1 MLCYIHRMSSGGWG
15 TNTENHLHI
24 ILGGRIMKRT
34 VRHTL
39 RVLSL
44 AAASALLLAGCSGGG
59 DASEGGDSAGS
70 VTLKIWVQST
80 NQPEYFQWVK
90 EEFESQNEGI
100 KLKIEQIGRASCR
113 ERV

>member
-1 MLCYIHRMSSGGWG
+1 
-15 TNTENHLHI
+15 
-24 ILGGRIMKRT
+24 MKRT

-70 VTLKIWVQST
+70 VTLKIWGPVY
-80 NQPEYFQWVK
+80 QPA
-90 EEFESQNEGI
+90 GI
-100 KLKIEQIGRASCR
+100 FPVGQGGI
-113 ERV
+113 

>member
-1 MLCYIHRMSSGGWG
+1 
-15 TNTENHLHI
+15 
-24 ILGGRIMKRT
+24 MKRT

-70 VTLKIWVQST
+70 VTLKIWVSLPT
-80 NQPEYFQWVK
+80 SRNI
-90 EEFESQNEGI
+90 SSGSRRN
-100 KLKIEQIGRASCR
+100 LKARTRGSS
-113 ERV
+113 